1 MKKKKEEAPRGPT
14 RSEVKEIVQE
24 IVRGALHT
32 QARELEAHLR
42 DIHSRIMALERKP

>member
-1 MKKKKEEAPRGPT
+1 MKKKKEEVVRGPT
-14 RSEVKEIVQE
+14 RSEVKEIAQDVVQN
-24 IVRGALHT
+24 ALHT